1 MDNHI
6 QDEEFDKL
14 AETIRLHAGIYLRRE
29 KKALLVSR
37 LGRLLEQHGA
47 AGFDQYIS
55 RLAADRSGRL
65 LSQLIDH
72 ISTNHTFFMRETPH
86 FDFMRDVAL
95 PYWMPRIADR
105 DLRVWSAG
113 CSTGEEPYTLAML
126 LQDFLGP
133 QAGEWDSRVL
143 ATDISARTLE
153 TAALGVYSQDAVRP
167 LPESWKRLYFRRL
180 PDNTVRVQD
189 SLRAQVLFRRFNLM
203 EQRFPFSRPFHIIFC
218 RNVMIYFDERAR
230 NQLLR
235 KFWETL
241 APGGYLFIGHS
252 EGIGRKDLGF
262 SYVSPSVYR
271 KPESEDTRRK
281 SHDRH
286 R

>member
-1 MDNHI
+1 MDGI
-6 QDEEFDKL
+6 QDEAFDRL
-14 AETIRLHAGIYLRRE
+14 AELIRGHAGIYLKRE

-47 AGFDQYIS
+47 AGFDEYIA

-72 ISTNHTFFMRETPH
+72 IATNHTFFMRETPH
-86 FDFMRDVAL
+86 FDFMREVVL
-95 PYWMPRIADR
+95 PYWAPRIPDR

-126 LQDFLGP
+126 LRDYLGP

-143 ATDISARTLE
+143 ATDISSRALA
-153 TAALGVYSQDAVRP
+153 TAARGVYAKETVDP
-167 LPESWKRLYFRRL
+167 LPDSWKRIYLRRL
-180 PDNTVRVQD
+180 PDGMFGIQD
-189 SLRAQVLFRRFNLM
+189 ALRAEVLFRRFNLM
-203 EQRFPFSRPFHIIFC
+203 DERFPFRRPFHIIFC
-218 RNVMIYFDERAR
+218 RNVMIYFEEHAR
-230 NQLLR
+230 YALLR
-235 KFWETL
+235 KFWEAL

-262 SYVSPSVYR
+262 KYASPSVYR
-271 KPESEDTRRK
+271 KPLLEDARRT